1 MKILVIGGSYFYG
14 RVFVMLAAKEHEVT
28 VVNRGTYSIEELGAK
43 QIIGNRKDAS
53 IWEKCT
59 EDFDVIVD
67 FCGYD
72 KGDIHTVLANLKGSV
87 KHYIFISTV
96 DVYRHGGFQFKEEDS
111 ALENAVIPGE
121 VGDYIKGKI
130 ALEEELAFEC
140 GKREIHYTILRP
152 AILYGP
158 YNYAPRESVYIKM
171 LVQNHILLNI
181 ADAEGKFQF
190 VYIKDAAQA
199 ILNCLLNQAAFEQ
212 TYNICNDTVIDYP
225 LFFEAL
231 QNAADVP
238 FELTA
243 LTVDQAQAQNIPLL
257 FPLIEAEVVLCSNE
271 KSKKE
276 LGMQYTSLSEGMIK
290 TYHAFKNVFEV
301 S

>member
-43 QIIGNRKDAS
+43 QIIDNRKDAS

-111 ALENAVIPGE
+111 ALENAMIPGE

-181 ADAEGKFQF
+181 ADTEGKFQF

-276 LGMQYTSLSEGMIK
+276 LGMQYTNLSEGMIK

-301 S
+301 